1 MKLFTESTKSLRYN
15 KGDLNNHSGVGAVI
29 KNDDDKIL
37 MLEHIKFGFWT
48 IPVGKVDPG
57 DSLQKTLY
65 KELKEEVNIEV
76 DDYEFVSMET
86 RKYKREG
93 RTVKVKQHLY
103 IIKDW
108 SGEVNNNEKN
118 KHSNLQWMEL
128 DEIEKLGN
136 ISDSTKAMIRH
147 FNIIEDVK

>member
-1 MKLFTESTKSLRYN
+1 MRLFTESTDGLKYN
-15 KGDLNNHSGVGAVI
+15 EGDLNNHSGIGAI
-29 KNDDDKIL
+29 IRNDKNEIL

-48 IPVGKVDPG
+48 IPVGKVDKG

-86 RKYKREG
+86 RKYKRKG
-93 RTVKVKQHLY
+93 KTVKVKQYLY
-103 IIKDW
+103 IIKEW
-108 SGEVNNNEKN
+108 TGKVKNNEKN
-118 KHSNLQWMEL
+118 KHSDLQWMTL
-128 DEIEKLGN
+128 DKIERLNN

-147 FNIIEDVK
+147 FNIMEETG

>member
-1 MKLFTESTKSLRYN
+1 MKLFTEATDSLKYN
-15 KGDLNNHSGVGAVI
+15 KGDLNNHSGIGAVI
-29 KNDDDKIL
+29 KNDKDEIL

-65 KELKEEVNIEV
+65 KELKEEVNIDV
-76 DDYEFVSMET
+76 KDYEFVSMET

-93 RTVKVKQHLY
+93 NTVKVKQHLY
-103 IIKDW
+103 IIKEWD
-108 SGEVNNNEKN
+108 GEVKNNEKN
-118 KHSNLQWMEL
+118 KHSDLQWMSL
-128 DEIEKLGN
+128 KEIKKLNN

-147 FNIIEDVK
+147 FNIINNVG